1 MFQNIRKASPKKKN
15 VFALVIS
22 GGITLVIFVLWAMF
36 SLPNLM
42 NREEEPQKAPS
53 VLAVLRS
60 QISSLPASVAGAI
73 ENLGTS
79 VNSSDILDTKL
90 QYQSE

>member
-1 MFQNIRKASPKKKN
+1 M
-15 VFALVIS
+15 FALTIS
-22 GGITLVIFVLWAMF
+22 GGITLVVFLLWAIF

-42 NREEEPQKAPS
+42 NKEKEVEKAPS
-53 VLAVLRS
+53 VLVVLKN

-90 QYQSE
+90 QYQAE

>member
-1 MFQNIRKASPKKKN
+1 MFQHVKGSSSKKKN
-15 VFALVIS
+15 IFALLVS
-22 GGITLVIFVLWAMF
+22 GGITLIIFVLWAMF
-36 SLPNLM
+36 SLPNILHKQE
-42 NREEEPQKAPS
+42 NKQQAPS

-60 QISSLPASVAGAI
+60 QVSSLPASVFGAI

-90 QYQSE
+90 EYRSE